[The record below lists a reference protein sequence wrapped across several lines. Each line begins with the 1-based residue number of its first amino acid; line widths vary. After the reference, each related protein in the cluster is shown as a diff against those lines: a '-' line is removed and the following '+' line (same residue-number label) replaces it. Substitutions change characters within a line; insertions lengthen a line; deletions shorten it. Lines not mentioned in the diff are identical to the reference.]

1 VFGGLRII
9 IDMESEGLCVNM
21 SLPNS
26 IMEFRCPLPR
36 AGYRT
41 KVSFILKIRGIGN
54 EKKFGIF
61 GLL

>member
-41 KVSFILKIRGIGN
+41 KVSFILKIREIGN
-54 EKKFGIF
+54 EHKFGIL

>member
-1 VFGGLRII
+1 
-9 IDMESEGLCVNM
+9 
-21 SLPNS
+21 
-26 IMEFRCPLPR
+26 MEFRCPLPR